1 MSRHPALRLALLVAV
16 FYTVVGNLRVASGDG
31 ETMFQV
37 TRALLEQGRIDLP
50 PDALAPVEVVPAH
63 SSDTQISYTAVGR
76 DGRTYSKYGFGQ
88 SLAAAP
94 LYLAGMI
101 WRALT
106 GILHAPRDAA
116 LLLNGFLTAGTAG
129 LLFLLTRR
137 LGFPGKV
144 ATVLA
149 LAFAFCTPAWA
160 YTHTFFS
167 EPLVTFCLVGAALS
181 SVRFTQTEQT
191 RWLALV
197 GGALALAMLTRINAV
212 AALPAFGLYLVLTW
226 RARRVSFRVI
236 VCQAAILMSAMGI
249 GIGLMLWYNVSR
261 FGAPF
266 DFGYRTANWQ
276 TPFLV
281 GLYGLTLS
289 PGKGLLWYAPPVL
302 LGLIGLPAFARRLPR
317 EAVLCVGVLVGYLLV
332 HGTYTYWEGGWCWG
346 PRLVLPALPFALL
359 PAASLLVRKRRSQ
372 AMELGLALVFVF
384 GLLVQI
390 PAVGSSYEHAL
401 QRVYGAS
408 PAHFQDRVL
417 FSPAHSPLLGQW
429 VSLLQV
435 TANLRSASARAQIAE
450 LLSQVHPA
458 ETSVLTDTR
467 SETVRLERQ
476 HILSLNL
483 PDLWLVSRP
492 WLRLEIET
500 QSESLNP

>member
-1 MSRHPALRLALLVAV
+1 LFLAV
-16 FYTVVGNLRVASGDG
+16 FYTVLGNLRVASGDG

-37 TRALLEQGRIDLP
+37 TRALFERGRIDLP
-50 PDALAPVEVVPAH
+50 PDVLAPVEVVPAH
-63 SSDTQISYTAVGR
+63 SRDTQIAYTAIGR
-76 DGRTYSKYGFGQ
+76 DGRTYSKYGLGQ

-94 LYLAGMI
+94 LYLAGII

-106 GILHAPRDAA
+106 GIPYAPRDAA

-129 LLFLLTRR
+129 LLFLLARR
-137 LGFPGKV
+137 LGFAGKV
-144 ATVLA
+144 ATILA

-167 EPLVTFCLVGAALS
+167 EALVTFCLTGAALA
-181 SVRFTQTEQT
+181 SVRFTQMGQA

-197 GGALALAMLTRINAV
+197 AGALALAVFTRINAV
-212 AALPAFGLYLVLTW
+212 AALPGFALYLVLTW
-226 RARRVSFRVI
+226 RAHCVSLRTSS
-236 VCQAAILMSAMGI
+236 CQTLVFVGILGT
-249 GIGLMLWYNVSR
+249 GVGLVLGYNLVR
-261 FGAPF
+261 FGAPL

-302 LGLIGLPAFARRLPR
+302 LGLIGFPAFARRLPR
-317 EAVLCVGVLVGYLLV
+317 EAVLCGAVVIGYLLV
-332 HGTYTYWEGGWCWG
+332 HASYTYWEGGWCWG

-372 AMELGLALVFVF
+372 ALELGLALVLVL

-390 PAVGSSYEHAL
+390 PAVGSSYELTL
-401 QRVYGAS
+401 QRAYAAS
-408 PAHFQDRVL
+408 PEDFYTRVL

-435 TANLRSASARAQIAE
+435 TANLRSASARTQIAE
-450 LLSQVHPA
+450 LLSEVNPA
-458 ETSVLTDTR
+458 ETSVLTDTQ

-483 PDLWLVSRP
+483 PDLWLVIRP
-492 WLRLEIET
+492 WLR
-500 QSESLNP
+500 QDVVP